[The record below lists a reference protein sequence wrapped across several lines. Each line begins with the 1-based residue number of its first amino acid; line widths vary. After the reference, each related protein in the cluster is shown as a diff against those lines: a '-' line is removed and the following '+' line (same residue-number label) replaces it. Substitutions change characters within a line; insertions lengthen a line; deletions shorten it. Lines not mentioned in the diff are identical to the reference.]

1 MAVKID
7 LEKCTGCNKCVE
19 VCPVNAIKMENEKAV
34 VSDECVECAAC
45 INECSNEAISLD
57 K

>member
-7 LEKCTGCNKCVE
+7 KNKCTGCKSCIE
-19 VCPVNAIKMENEKAV
+19 VCPVSAIKIENEKAV
-34 VSDECVECAAC
+34 VSDECVECGVC
-45 INECSNEAISLD
+45 IDECSNEAISLP